1 MAVLDSRLATA
12 SYRTVLLATLPP
24 MRRTVERAD
33 VEEFLRRALAY
44 GIREAKREDPH
55 PAAAPSGAGNCKNNC
70 SGNYKMITTGIDVAV
85 VSPERVA

>member
-33 VEEFLRRALAY
+33 VEEFLRQALA
-44 GIREAKREDPH
+44 
-55 PAAAPSGAGNCKNNC
+55 
-70 SGNYKMITTGIDVAV
+70 
-85 VSPERVA
+85 